1 MTVIAC
7 ISLISSVLQMFPT
20 FYHHVSFLKH
30 SSRGRCTT
38 RKKCALRHC
47 YFMSSLIRVLIVT
60 GYYLVL
66 HCYWCYEVR
75 LLLLHIRDIW

>member
-30 SSRGRCTT
+30 SAVDAREKNARCGIVI
-38 RKKCALRHC
+38 
-47 YFMSSLIRVLIVT
+47 FMSSLIRVLIVT

-66 HCYWCYEVR
+66 HCCWCYEAR
-75 LLLLHIRDIW
+75 LLPLHIRDIW